1 MRYLV
6 IPALVLTLTG
16 CPQDD
21 QHANQEYR
29 ISMTNLSNAQP
40 ISPPGALL
48 HDDQFHAWMIGTSS
62 SNALEQMAEGGDASG
77 VLALKSTNPQYLA
90 SAPLLPG
97 ESAEFSL
104 TEEQSKQDH
113 LTIVGM
119 LVNTNDGFTGVDGLD
134 LEDLQPGDTRTVY
147 ASAYDAG
154 TEANSELAGTIPGP
168 ADGGE
173 GYNPARD
180 DWTAVVTHHGGVVGN
195 QDTNPA
201 SVLTGAEH
209 FDNPVLRIEITAM

>member
-1 MRYLV
+1 M
-6 IPALVLTLTG
+6 LTLTG
-16 CPQDD
+16 CPMDD
-21 QHANQEYR
+21 QAKQEYS

-48 HDDQFHAWMIGTSS
+48 HDDQFHAWTIGTSAS
-62 SNALEQMAEGGDASG
+62 DALEQMAEGGDASG

-90 SAPLLPG
+90 STPLLPG
-97 ESAEFSL
+97 QSTEFSL
-104 TEEQSKQDH
+104 TEEKHTQDH

-119 LVNTNDGFTGVDGLD
+119 LVNTNDGFTGLDGLD
-134 LEDLQPGDTRTVY
+134 LGDMQPGDTRTVY

-154 TEANSELAGTIPGP
+154 TEANTELAGTIPGP

-180 DWTAVVTHHGGVVGN
+180 DWTAQVTRHGGVVGN
-195 QDTNPA
+195 QDANPS

-209 FDNPVLRIEITAM
+209 FDNPVLRIEITAL